1 MISGHDNV
9 RRLVRSDLIAG
20 FQRMFEADRR
30 SRFAGGAPAMVPVV
44 SENPARPA
52 ALPTPDSWT
61 WFTETGRHRA
71 PSWRN
76 EVTLRSVEMLSEYEP
91 GSYVGFVSPTPLLM
105 VVALGDHLTVA
116 DAALAA
122 YERALHPKR
131 LVALKGGHFDAYVAD
146 FAESS
151 GAATA
156 WFTQHLAG

>member
-1 MISGHDNV
+1 
-9 RRLVRSDLIAG
+9 
-20 FQRMFEADRR
+20 
-30 SRFAGGAPAMVPVV
+30 
-44 SENPARPA
+44 
-52 ALPTPDSWT
+52 
-61 WFTETGRHRA
+61 
-71 PSWRN
+71 
-76 EVTLRSVEMLSEYEP
+76 
-91 GSYVGFVSPTPLLM
+91 
-105 VVALGDHLTVA
+105 VA